1 MVERREIPDFSE
13 SSPQFCKVYV
23 PDLSSHRLFSLEKH
37 GLSSLSNT
45 TNALALCQF
54 NSSFSPLSTITNLSF
69 LHLHSLLKQQ
79 GIPPHFLKHFNGV
92 FPYKSTITTPEK
104 RSWHVELKEVDE
116 HLYFQEGWQQFVH
129 DNSLVFGDFLIFYY
143 GGNAQFYT
151 KIYAKNGCRK
161 KVSGPAREIDKEITH
176 PQDNQTVERR
186 KSKRLAQGANG
197 DESAQKELC
206 PTFSSATQER
216 TRKEASKFVSEFPF
230 FEVVMRPSYI
240 KGLMNIPSS
249 FRNKYMEKDRQ
260 CATLVASD
268 RSWPVK
274 TDKTG
279 QKFYHGWSTFCRE
292 NTLKVDDVCVFEL
305 IEKND
310 FVLKVTIFRCPV

>member
-1 MVERREIPDFSE
+1 MVERRKILNFSE

-23 PDLSSHRLFSLEKH
+23 PDLSSHRL
-37 GLSSLSNT
+37 
-45 TNALALCQF
+45 
-54 NSSFSPLSTITNLSF
+54 
-69 LHLHSLLKQQ
+69 
-79 GIPPHFLKHFNGV
+79 GIPRDFVKHFTGDLR
-92 FPYKSTITTPEK
+92 YKSTITTPEK

-151 KIYAKNGCRK
+151 KIYGKNGCRK
-161 KVSGPAREIDKEITH
+161 KGSLND
-176 PQDNQTVERR
+176 
-186 KSKRLAQGANG
+186 AQGANG

-206 PTFSSATQER
+206 LTFSSAIQER

-240 KGLMNIPSS
+240 NTGLMNVPSS
-249 FRNKYMEKDRQ
+249 FHRYMKDRHG
-260 CATLVASD
+260 ATLVVSD

-274 TDKTG
+274 LIKTRV
-279 QKFYHGWSTFCRE
+279 KFCHGWSTFCRE

-310 FVLKVTIFRCPV
+310 VVLKVSIFRCPD

>member
-1 MVERREIPDFSE
+1 MVKRRKILNFSE

-23 PDLSSHRLFSLEKH
+23 PDLSSHRL
-37 GLSSLSNT
+37 
-45 TNALALCQF
+45 
-54 NSSFSPLSTITNLSF
+54 
-69 LHLHSLLKQQ
+69 
-79 GIPPHFLKHFNGV
+79 GIPRDFVKHFTGDLR
-92 FPYKSTITTPEK
+92 YKSTITTPEK

-151 KIYAKNGCRK
+151 KIYGKNGCRK
-161 KVSGPAREIDKEITH
+161 KVSGPTREIDKEITC

-206 PTFSSATQER
+206 LTFSSAIQER

-240 KGLMNIPSS
+240 NTGLMNVPSS
-249 FRNKYMEKDRQ
+249 FHRYMKDRHG
-260 CATLVASD
+260 ATLVVSD

-274 TDKTG
+274 LIKTRV
-279 QKFYHGWSTFCRE
+279 KFCHGWSTFCRE

-310 FVLKVTIFRCPV
+310 VVLKVSIFRCPD